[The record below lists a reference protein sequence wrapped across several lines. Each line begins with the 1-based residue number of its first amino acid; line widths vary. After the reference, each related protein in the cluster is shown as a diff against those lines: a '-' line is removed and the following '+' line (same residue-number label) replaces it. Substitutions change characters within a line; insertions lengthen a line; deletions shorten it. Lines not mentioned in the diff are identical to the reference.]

1 MSKYQEAAEVLNT
14 RLNTYYCTDDDLK
27 ALDLGIYALKV
38 LDKVSDKLDELII
51 KCEDASQRTTFETDI
66 SYYNG
71 MVQGLK
77 LAKKLI
83 VEEGEK

>member
-1 MSKYQEAAEVLNT
+1 MSRYQEATEVLNT
-14 RLNTYYCTDDDLK
+14 RLNIYYC
-27 ALDLGIYALKV
+27 I
-38 LDKVSDKLDELII
+38 DKLDESII

-83 VEEGEK
+83 VEEGEKNENIYSYRIWNDWLYRF

>member
-1 MSKYQEAAEVLNT
+1 MSRYQEATEVLNT
-14 RLNTYYCTDDDLK
+14 RLNIYYC
-27 ALDLGIYALKV
+27 I
-38 LDKVSDKLDELII
+38 DKLDESII

-83 VEEGEK
+83 VEEGEKNENIYSYRI